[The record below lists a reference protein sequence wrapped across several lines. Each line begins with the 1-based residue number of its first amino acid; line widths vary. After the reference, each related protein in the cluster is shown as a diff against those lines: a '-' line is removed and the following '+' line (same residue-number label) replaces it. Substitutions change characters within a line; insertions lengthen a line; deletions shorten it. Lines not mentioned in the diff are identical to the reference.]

1 MTDAGGG
8 GAGGG
13 SNTSLK
19 MGGGGGGGGL
29 PPAPLWSPCVDIMVK
44 KHNIYR
50 VGCPAPGR

>member
-1 MTDAGGG
+1 MTDAGG

-19 MGGGGGGGGL
+19 MGGGGGGL